1 MKSTIVNNFELHK
14 QVHFC
19 PFWWGF
25 TKKPGSVT
33 MKEAIVRKQMDVVVA
48 RLDIWL
54 LNHEKKYKM
63 ELF

>member
-19 PFWWGF
+19 PFRWGF

-48 RLDIWL
+48 RLDI
-54 LNHEKKYKM
+54 
-63 ELF
+63 